1 MTHEFI
7 EILFIEKT
15 SEARKK
21 RIQSRSDLLGV
32 FKVNKVFLSC
42 FDDKLINYIN

>member
-7 EILFIEKT
+7 EILFMEKT
-15 SEARKK
+15 IEAQKK

-32 FKVNKVFLSC
+32 FKVNKVF
-42 FDDKLINYIN
+42 FVMF